1 MRHPNFV
8 ILYVEDPTV
17 SVGFYVNLFNQQ
29 PVESESTFALFVLN
43 SGLKFGLWSKKS
55 VEPAVSVLGGGTEL
69 CVDVENIETLQMMY
83 NDWKAKGLT
92 LLQPPT
98 TMDFGITFVAVDPDG
113 HRLRVYVPSNKE

>member
-17 SVGFYVNLFNQQ
+17 SVGFYVDLFNQQ

-55 VEPAVSVLGGGTEL
+55 VEPAASVVGGGTEL
-69 CVDVENIETLQMMY
+69 CFDVENMETLQMMY

-98 TMDFGITFVAVDPDG
+98 TMDFGVTFVAIDLDG
-113 HRLRVYVPSNKE
+113 HRLRFYVPAHKE